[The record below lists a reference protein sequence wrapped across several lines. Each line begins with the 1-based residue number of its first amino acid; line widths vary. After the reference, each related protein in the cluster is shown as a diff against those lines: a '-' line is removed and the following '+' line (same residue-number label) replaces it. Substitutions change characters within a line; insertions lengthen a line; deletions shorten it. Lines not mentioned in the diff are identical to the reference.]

1 MNGKLIVI
9 EGLDGSGKTTQLNL
23 LVNKLKQKN
32 IKNIK
37 QIKLPDYDSD
47 SSSLVKMY
55 LAGEFG
61 KSPEDVNAYAASAF
75 YAVDRFANYKTKWKA
90 DYENG
95 TLIIADRYTTSNA
108 YHQATKLPESEWKD
122 YFKWLRDFEYNKLG
136 IPEPDMVIYLDMPI
150 EISQKMM
157 TSRYNGDEEKKDI
170 HEANVEYLQHCRK
183 AAKAAATQLGW
194 SVIDCAYNDMPRSI
208 ESIGDEIENLITK
221 FTF

>member
-183 AAKAAATQLGW
+183 AAKAAATQFGW
-194 SVIDCAYNDMPRSI
+194 KVIDCADSDMPRSI

>member
-194 SVIDCAYNDMPRSI
+194 KVIDCADGNRPRSI

>member
-122 YFKWLRDFEYNKLG
+122 YFKWLRDFE
-136 IPEPDMVIYLDMPI
+136 
-150 EISQKMM
+150 
-157 TSRYNGDEEKKDI
+157 
-170 HEANVEYLQHCRK
+170 
-183 AAKAAATQLGW
+183 
-194 SVIDCAYNDMPRSI
+194 
-208 ESIGDEIENLITK
+208 
-221 FTF
+221 

>member
-194 SVIDCAYNDMPRSI
+194 KVIDCADGDRPRSI

>member
-194 SVIDCAYNDMPRSI
+194 KVIDCADKDMPRSI

>member
-194 SVIDCAYNDMPRSI
+194 KVIDCADGDRPRSI
-208 ESIGDEIENLITK
+208 ESIGYEIENLITK

>member
-9 EGLDGSGKTTQLNL
+9 EGLDGSGKTTQLNI
-23 LVNKLKQKN
+23 LVEKLKKER
-32 IKNIK
+32 IDNIK

-75 YAVDRFANYKTKWKA
+75 YAVDRFANYKTKWKN

-95 TLIIADRYTTSNA
+95 AVIIADRYTTSNA
-108 YHQATKLPESEWKD
+108 YHQATKLPESEWKS
-122 YFKWLRDFEYNKLG
+122 YFLWLQDFEYNKLG
-136 IPEPDMVIYLDMPI
+136 IPKPDMVIYLDMPI

-157 TSRYNGDEEKKDI
+157 TARYNGDERKKDI
-170 HEANVEYLQHCRK
+170 HEANIQYLKHCRK
-183 AAKAAATQLGW
+183 AAQAAAIQLGW
-194 SVIDCAYNDMPRSI
+194 NVIKCNDANMPRSI
-208 ESIGDEIENLITK
+208 ESISEEIEKLFIK

>member
-194 SVIDCAYNDMPRSI
+194 KVIDCADGDRPRSI
-208 ESIGDEIENLITK
+208 ESIGYEIENLLTK

>member
-9 EGLDGSGKTTQLNL
+9 EGLDGSGKSTQINL
-23 LVNKLKQKN
+23 LVNKLKAKN
-32 IKNIK
+32 INNIK
-37 QIKLPDYDSD
+37 QIKLPDYESD

-90 DYENG
+90 DYESG

-108 YHQATKLPESEWKD
+108 YHQATKLPESEWEN
-122 YFKWLRDFEYNKLG
+122 YFEWLRDFEYDKLG
-136 IPEPDMVIYLDMPI
+136 IPEPDLVVYLDMPV

-157 TSRYNGDEEKKDI
+157 TSRYNGDENKKDI
-170 HEANVEYLQHCRK
+170 HEANVNYLLHCRK
-183 AAKAAATQLGW
+183 AAKAAAAQLDW
-194 SVIDCAYNDMPRSI
+194 SVIECADGNKPRSI
-208 ESIGDEIENLITK
+208 ESISAEIENLLTK

>member
-32 IKNIK
+32 TKNIK

-157 TSRYNGDEEKKDI
+157 TSRYNGNENKKDI
-170 HEANVEYLQHCRK
+170 HEANIDYLLHCRK
-183 AAKAAATQLGW
+183 AAKAAAEQLGW
-194 SVIDCAYNDMPRSI
+194 SVIYCADGDRPRSI
-208 ESIGDEIENLITK
+208 ESIGYEIENLLTK

>member
-157 TSRYNGDEEKKDI
+157 TSRYNGNEEKKDI

-194 SVIDCAYNDMPRSI
+194 SVIDCADGDRPRSI

>member
-194 SVIDCAYNDMPRSI
+194 SFIDCADNDMPRSI

>member
-157 TSRYNGDEEKKDI
+157 TSRYNGNEEKKDI

-183 AAKAAATQLGW
+183 AAKAAATQLGS
-194 SVIDCAYNDMPRSI
+194 SVIDCADNDMPRSI